1 MTLSL
6 ELERWMYKR
15 AGAKVTE
22 VDGSHALYTSK
33 AAAVAKVIEEAA
45 KAAK

>member
-1 MTLSL
+1 MTLSSK
-6 ELERWMYKR
+6 LERGMFKHAR
-15 AGAKVTE
+15 AKVTE
-22 VDGSHALYTSK
+22 VDGSHALYISN